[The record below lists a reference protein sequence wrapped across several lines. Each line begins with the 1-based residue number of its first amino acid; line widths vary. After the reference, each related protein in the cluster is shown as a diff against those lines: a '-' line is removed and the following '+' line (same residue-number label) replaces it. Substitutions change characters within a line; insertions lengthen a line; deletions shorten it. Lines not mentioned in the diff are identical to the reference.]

1 MTHGI
6 IPAALSGFG
15 TGLSL
20 IVAIGAQNAFVL
32 RQGVRRQSVLAV
44 VAICALSDAA
54 LIALGVAGV
63 GAFVTAWPPALTL
76 VGLVGGAFLIGYGV
90 LAARRVLRP
99 VPGATLQAE
108 DTATVTAAGPDTTT
122 SGGTATTAALTTST
136 AASTATATA
145 TATAASPGTAAA
157 AAAST
162 ATTTATTTTTVK
174 APAPAPGRAATRR
187 AVLTCLAMTWLNPH
201 VYLDTVLL
209 LGSLAADRGDLRWAF
224 GIGAGLASLVWFGA
238 LGYGA
243 RLLSG
248 LLSRP
253 SAWRVL
259 DGLVAATMVTMG
271 GLLLAR
277 A

>member
-1 MTHGI
+1 MTHGTHDI
-6 IPAALSGFG
+6 GAIAAAALAGFG

-32 RQGVRRQSVLAV
+32 RQGARRHAVLAV
-44 VAICALSDAA
+44 VAICAVSDAV
-54 LIALGVAGV
+54 LICVGVAGV
-63 GAFVTAWPPALTL
+63 GAFVTAWPAALTAVAIAGGCFL
-76 VGLVGGAFLIGYGV
+76 VSYGV

-99 VPGATLQAE
+99 A
-108 DTATVTAAGPDTTT
+108 PD
-122 SGGTATTAALTTST
+122 AALT
-136 AASTATATA
+136 AEGA
-145 TATAASPGTAAA
+145 GG
-157 AAAST
+157 
-162 ATTTATTTTTVK
+162 
-174 APAPAPGRAATRR
+174 PGRGLAGGSVRA

-209 LGSLAADRGDLRWAF
+209 VGSLAADRGDLRWAF
-224 GIGAGLASLVWFGA
+224 GCGAVLASVVWFGA

-248 LLSRP
+248 PLARP
-253 SAWRVL
+253 GAWRVL

-271 GLLLAR
+271 GMLLVR